1 MDVIYR
7 FDPYEALVARQL
19 ETPDEAIELLR
30 AGHRQFGELY
40 RRIQAVS
47 LGHEPAGD
55 AMVIPCSPLTRGMS
69 LVHGAAPPQKPF
81 AIILSC
87 SDSRVPIE
95 ELFQVSA
102 NSVFVV
108 RVAGNTIGTEILGSI
123 SYAVNNFRDSI
134 RLVVVLGHSACGAV
148 TAAVDS
154 FLRPDQAGDI
164 IANYP
169 LRSLVDRLLL
179 SVRMASRAQ
188 SAGETP
194 VDHSGRATLIE
205 SASYVNAALTAFE
218 LRQQLGLVNDDRV
231 RMMYGVYDL
240 RTTRVRSLPSLP
252 AGSDVE
258 DFLAEAPHDSASLLN
273 LASRIGDVYK
283 DVRGLRSISDLSFV
297 NWNPGDSQ

>member
-7 FDPYEALVARQL
+7 FNPYEPLVARQL
-19 ETPDEAIELLR
+19 ETPDEAVEFLR
-30 AGHRQFGELY
+30 AGHGQFRELC
-40 RRIQAVS
+40 RRVQAAS
-47 LGHEPAGD
+47 LGSQPSGG
-55 AMVIPCSPLTRGMS
+55 AMVIPSSPLTRGMS
-69 LVHGAAPPQKPF
+69 LVQGAAPPQKPF

-123 SYAVNNFRDSI
+123 SYAVNSFRDSI

-164 IANYP
+164 ISNYA

-179 SVRMASRAQ
+179 SVRMASRGQA
-188 SAGETP
+188 AGESTL
-194 VDHSGRATLIE
+194 DHSNRATLIE
-205 SASYVNAALTAFE
+205 SASYINAALTAFE

-231 RMMYGVYDL
+231 RTMFGVYDL
-240 RTTRVRSLPSLP
+240 RTTRVQSLPNLKGTGDEES
-252 AGSDVE
+252 
-258 DFLAEAPHDSASLLN
+258 FLAEAPHDSTTLLN
-273 LASRIGDVYK
+273 LSATIGDVFK
-283 DVRGLRSISDLSFV
+283 DVQGLKSLSDLHFI
-297 NWNPGDSQ
+297 NLNELEAM